1 MDNRE
6 AIEWFKKRKNYA
18 AMVMMGA
25 GEMFD
30 LAITALEKQNR
41 VITVTDVDGA
51 MLASISNNDI
61 VWTDRVRVIVSEEQ
75 NGQ

>member
-25 GEMFD
+25 GKMFD

-75 NGQ
+75 D

>member
-41 VITVTDVDGA
+41 VITVTDIDGA

-75 NGQ
+75 DG

>member
-1 MDNRE
+1 MDNRK

-30 LAITALEKQNR
+30 FAITALEKQNR
-41 VITVTDVDGA
+41 VITVTDIDGA

-75 NGQ
+75 DG

>member
-1 MDNRE
+1 MDNKE

-18 AMVMMGA
+18 AMAMMGA

-41 VITVTDVDGA
+41 VITVTDLEGGV
-51 MLASISNNDI
+51 LASISGKDI
-61 VWTDRVRVIVSEEQ
+61 IEADGVHVIVSEEKDE
-75 NGQ
+75 